1 MDETTTIR
9 RESAAWL
16 FFVRVAFVLA
26 LAANAAGVYYL
37 PVDAWQR
44 AFLGMGELFLVGTT
58 INLAK
63 TLRDEHEA
71 RHLLNRITEAK
82 THKLLRE
89 FDPA

>member
-1 MDETTTIR
+1 MDEHATIR

-26 LAANAAGVYYL
+26 LAANAAGVLFL

-71 RHLLNRITEAK
+71 RQLLSRITEAK
-82 THKLLRE
+82 AHKLLRE
-89 FDPA
+89 YEAA